1 LIDTSPIGGTMNIL
15 RKLTISIISAA
26 ALFGCATAPEVKYAV
41 EAERV
46 TTQAL
51 EPVMLE
57 SAELENDLK
66 TRFSSQLGSADT
78 AENLMKVIQTEIAN
92 TKRFTRVLLNSSE
105 GDTYIIQPRIERIEG
120 TTANIQS
127 DPTRKRFTVKA
138 KARLDVLFVNQKN
151 QKELVKSFYDDR
163 KLEDRISAK
172 AQLTA
177 EQKQDYFLRAVNTA
191 FRSAADQLGNGFNPS
206 YEMGQVSKLSGKIAY
221 VQINTSK
228 LRKMPKKQ
236 QAVEVIDD
244 DNKVLATIAEVA
256 IEDGSL
262 SGKLYERS
270 GASVKEGSKV
280 RARVNSLTE

>member
-1 LIDTSPIGGTMNIL
+1 MSRLQKLIITT
-15 RKLTISIISAA
+15 ISAA

-57 SAELENDLK
+57 SSELENDLK
-66 TRFSSQLGSADT
+66 TRFSSLIGGADT
-78 AENLMKVIQTEIAN
+78 ADNLMKVIQTEIAN
-92 TKRFTRVLLNSSE
+92 SKRFTKVLLNSSE

-120 TTANIQS
+120 SAADIPS

-138 KARLDVLFVNQKN
+138 KARLDVLFINQKN

-163 KLEDRISAK
+163 KLEDRIPAK
-172 AQLTA
+172 SQITA
-177 EQKQDYFLRAVNTA
+177 EQKQEYFLRAVNTA

-206 YEMGQVSKLSGKIAY
+206 YEMGQVSKLSGKTAF

-244 DNKVLATIAEVA
+244 DNKVLATIAELV

-262 SGKLYERS
+262 SGRLYEKS
-270 GASVKEGSKV
+270 GATVKEGSKV
-280 RARVNSLTE
+280 RARVNALTD

>member
-1 LIDTSPIGGTMNIL
+1 MK
-15 RKLTISIISAA
+15 RAKLAITLLAAA

-57 SAELENDLK
+57 SAELENDIR
-66 TRFSSQLGSADT
+66 TRFASLLGGADT

-92 TKRFTRVLLNSSE
+92 TRRFTRVLLNSSE
-105 GDTYIIQPRIERIEG
+105 GETYIIQPRIERIESSV
-120 TTANIQS
+120 ANIQS
-127 DPTRKRFTVKA
+127 DPTRKRITVKA
-138 KARLDVLFVNQKN
+138 RARLDVLFINQSN

-163 KLEDRISAK
+163 KLEDRIPAK
-172 AQLTA
+172 GQLSP
-177 EQKQDYFLRAVNTA
+177 EQRQEYFLRAINTA

-206 YEMGQVSKLSGKIAY
+206 YEMGQVSKLSGRIVY
-221 VQINTSK
+221 VQINTSR

-236 QAVEVIDD
+236 QAVEVIDE
-244 DNKVLATIAEVA
+244 DNRVLATIAELV

-262 SGKLYERS
+262 SGRLYEKS
-270 GASVKEGSKV
+270 GVSVREGSKV
-280 RARVNSLTE
+280 RARINGLTD

>member
-1 LIDTSPIGGTMNIL
+1 MTTRLQKLIIT
-15 RKLTISIISAA
+15 IISVA